1 MQSRLALIVACGLC
15 VFGIPLLAA
24 DNSVAIEALSRL
36 KGMDLEANPALKA
49 AVLRVVESTRGTP
62 QFVELIRDFKL
73 QGQEQALLDYALSHP
88 TDSAGTE
95 AMRLL
100 LAQPDLSK
108 IKEALKGAKV
118 AELVEVLGNSNDRR
132 GLPLL
137 ESVLLDPS
145 VALPLRER
153 TTRALSKSRDG
164 AALLLRHAGAGTLPA
179 ELKGVASE
187 ELQRARW
194 PEIQEQAARILR
206 PTASSRTPLPP
217 ISELIT
223 RRGDRAR
230 GEAVFFSEKVN
241 CAGCHQVGNRGKDY
255 GPRLSEIGV
264 KLGKDALYTAILDP
278 NAGISFGFET
288 WQLEFKDGE
297 EASGLIASETEEE
310 IALKAPGGIV
320 TRYKKSTLAKRQK
333 LKTSTMPGGLEQ
345 AMTLQELVDLVEYVS
360 ELGKPHP

>member
-1 MQSRLALIVACGLC
+1 M
-15 VFGIPLLAA
+15 
-24 DNSVAIEALSRL
+24 AIEALSRL

-73 QGQEQALLDYALSHP
+73 QGQEQALLDYAASHP
-88 TDSAGTE
+88 ADSAGAE

-100 LAQPDLSK
+100 LAQPELSK
-108 IKEALKGAKV
+108 IKEALLGAKAGEV
-118 AELVEVLGNSNDRR
+118 VEAMGNSNDRR
-132 GLPLL
+132 SLPLL
-137 ESVLLDPS
+137 ESVLLDS
-145 VALPLRER
+145 KATLHVRDRA
-153 TTRALSKSRDG
+153 TRALAKSHEG
-164 AALLLRHAGAGTLPA
+164 AALLLRHAGAATLPSDVKA
-179 ELKGVASE
+179 VVAE

-206 PTASSRTPLPP
+206 PTGPSRTPLPP
-217 ISELIT
+217 LSELIT
-223 RRGDRAR
+223 RRGDPAR

-241 CAGCHQVGNRGKDY
+241 CAGCHQVGSRGKDY

-320 TRYKKSTLAKRQK
+320 TRYKKSDLAKRQK

-360 ELGKPHP
+360 GLGKPHP

>member
-1 MQSRLALIVACGLC
+1 MHSCLALLLACGLC
-15 VFGIPLLAA
+15 LFGFPALAA
-24 DNSVAIEALSRL
+24 DNTVAIEALSRL

-62 QFVELIRDFKL
+62 QFVELVRDFKL
-73 QGQEQALLDYALSHP
+73 QGQEQALLDYALSHASE
-88 TDSAGTE
+88 SAGTE

-100 LAQPDLSK
+100 LAQADLSK
-108 IKEALKGAKV
+108 LSEALKGAKA

-132 GLPLL
+132 SLPFL
-137 ESVLLDPS
+137 EGVLLDNS
-145 VALPLRER
+145 KALPLRDR
-153 TTRALSKSRDG
+153 ATRALSKSHDG
-164 AALLLRHAGAGTLPA
+164 AALLIRHAGAGSLPA
-179 ELKGVASE
+179 DLKAVAGD

-194 PEIQEQAARILR
+194 PEIQEQATRLLR
-206 PTASSRTPLPP
+206 PAAPSRAPLPP
-217 ISELIT
+217 LNELIA

-241 CAGCHQVGNRGKDY
+241 CAGCHQVGSRGKDY
-255 GPRLSEIGV
+255 GPRLTEIGV

-320 TRYKKSTLAKRQK
+320 TRYKKSTLSKRQK
-333 LKTSTMPGGLEQ
+333 LKTSTMPSGLEQ
-345 AMTLQELVDLVEYVS
+345 AMTVQELVDLVEYVS
-360 ELGKPHP
+360 GLGKPQP